1 MAQNPLVKLVIQGVL
16 SLGLAGAGVFMLV
29 ATDLKAN
36 PELGAIAGSM
46 LGAVTAY
53 WLK

>member
-1 MAQNPLVKLVIQGVL
+1 MADHPLGKLVIQGVL

-46 LGAVTAY
+46 LGAVIAY